1 MQNTANLA
9 LKKPEG
15 TDVVNID
22 DLNYNA
28 DKIDAEIK
36 SLKDNKVDKVT
47 GKGLS
52 TNDYTTDEKNK
63 LAGIASGAQT
73 NQNAFSNVKV
83 GTTTIAADNAT
94 DTLELVAGTN
104 ISITPDATNDK
115 ITINNTYAHP
125 STHPASMIVQDTSN
139 RFVSDTEKST
149 WNGKA
154 STSVATTSANGLMSS
169 TDKSKLDGVASGA
182 NNYAHPS
189 THPANMIVQDASN
202 RMVSDT
208 EKATWNGKANA
219 SHTHTKSQI
228 TDMPTTL
235 SAFTKDINFDERYY
249 TETEVNNKLTSM
261 YKASSSTFTTRGTSH
276 TVTDAFCNAT
286 SLVTVVIT
294 GAVEPQGV
302 WTVDSQAGKFV
313 ITSDVAE
320 IANVTFDYYIQKGAV

>member
-1 MQNTANLA
+1 MQVTTNLG

-28 DKIDAEIK
+28 DKIDIEIK
-36 SLKDNKVDKVT
+36 NLKDNKVDKIT

-73 NQNAFSNVKV
+73 NQNAFSNIKV
-83 GTTTIAADNAT
+83 GTSIVSADNPT
-94 DTLELVAGTN
+94 DTVELVAGTN
-104 ISITPDATNDK
+104 ISITPDVANDK
-115 ITINNTYAHP
+115 ITINNTYTYTHP
-125 STHPASMIVQDTSN
+125 STHPASMISQDASN
-139 RFVSDTEKST
+139 RFVSDTEK
-149 WNGKA
+149 
-154 STSVATTSANGLMSS
+154 AN
-169 TDKSKLDGVASGA
+169 
-182 NNYAHPS
+182 
-189 THPANMIVQDASN
+189 
-202 RMVSDT
+202 
-208 EKATWNGKANA
+208 WNGKANET
-219 SHTHTKSQI
+219 HTHTKSQI
-228 TDMPTTL
+228 TDMPTKL
-235 SAFTKDINFDERYY
+235 SEFTKDINFDERYY
-249 TETEVNNKLTSM
+249 TETEINNKLTSM

-294 GAVEPQGV
+294 GTVEPQGV
-302 WTVDSQAGKFV
+302 WKVESQAGKFV